1 MNKKTKTLASVLL
14 GATAFLGTFSPSL
27 AASKPGEIDPVLPP
41 STMTASG
48 KTFYI
53 QSAPEATGGGGNVIC
68 GPYDKDPSHTVFLC
82 LNTNTQIGFAGVINT
97 EKVSGKSYHFEEGTR
112 VESGVNDLA
121 QDFVAK
127 SQKNEISSL
136 KTQRNLFAANN
147 FVLLLIIA
155 AGVYFLRSLS
165 KKNKILE
172 KKAKAYDQLQ
182 DLAEGLKTHYPLSS
196 GE

>member
-27 AASKPGEIDPVLPP
+27 AASKPGEIDPVFPP

-136 KTQRNLFAANN
+136 KTQRNIFAANN

>member
-1 MNKKTKTLASVLL
+1 MNTKVKILASALL
-14 GATAFLGTFSPSL
+14 GVTALLGGFGTAS

-41 STMTASG
+41 STMEASG
-48 KTFYI
+48 RTFYV
-53 QSAPEATGGGGNVIC
+53 QSAAEATGGGGKVVC
-68 GPYDKDPSHTVFLC
+68 GPYDKDPSATVFLC
-82 LNTNTQIGFAGVINT
+82 LNTNTQIGFTGVINT

-121 QDFVAK
+121 SDYLVESRGK
-127 SQKNEISSL
+127 EISSL

-147 FVLLLIIA
+147 LVLLLIIA
-155 AGVYFLRSLS
+155 GGGYSLYGLR

>member
-27 AASKPGEIDPVLPP
+27 AASKPGEIDPILPP

-48 KTFYI
+48 RTFYV
-53 QSAPEATGGGGNVIC
+53 QSASEATGGGGNVIC

-121 QDFVAK
+121 QDFLAK
-127 SQKNEISSL
+127 SRGEEISSL
-136 KTQRNLFAANN
+136 KTQRNILAANHV
-147 FVLLLIIA
+147 VLLLIIA
-155 AGVYFLRSLS
+155 SLAYSLRSLS